1 MAGGTWTAQN
11 KVRPGIYINFS
22 SKGGRVPALGS
33 RGTAAACRPLSWG
46 PVGEVMIIDAGADPT
61 AYVGYDTA
69 APQAWFLREFFKGTD
84 VSAAPTKLL
93 LYRPAASGAV
103 QAAAEL
109 SAGVTA
115 TALYP
120 GVRGNDIAVA
130 VSEDVDEPGTFTVLT
145 LVDGAQADRQQ
156 AKTVSDLKANGW
168 VSFSGD
174 GPLAA
179 AAGVKLSGGGD
190 GTVEI
195 SGYAAALEALES
207 YSFDILL
214 YDGADSAVR
223 QACASFVQRLAGQ
236 EGRYSQLVTSGAV
249 NADSQFVINSR
260 SGVVLEDGSVLTAQ
274 EAVWWLAGAQ
284 AGAQAYQSL
293 SCAAYPGAV
302 DVSPKLTGSQ
312 IEAAIL
318 AGDVVFSEEFGRV
331 RVETDINTLV
341 TFTPELGEAFHK
353 NRTMRS
359 CNCLANDIYRE
370 FSLHYQGKVDNNE
383 EGRGLFKAAI
393 LEYLLDMYARGGLRQ
408 RPAGEDVEVLE
419 GKTADSLV
427 INLAFRLA
435 DAVEKIY
442 MTVSV
447 S

>member
-1 MAGGTWTAQN
+1 M
-11 KVRPGIYINFS
+11 
-22 SKGGRVPALGS
+22 
-33 RGTAAACRPLSWG
+33 
-46 PVGEVMIIDAGADPT
+46 
-61 AYVGYDTA
+61 
-69 APQAWFLREFFKGTD
+69 
-84 VSAAPTKLL
+84 
-93 LYRPAASGAV
+93 
-103 QAAAEL
+103 
-109 SAGVTA
+109 
-115 TALYP
+115 
-120 GVRGNDIAVA
+120 
-130 VSEDVDEPGTFTVLT
+130 
-145 LVDGAQADRQQ
+145 
-156 AKTVSDLKANGW
+156 
-168 VSFSGD
+168 
-174 GPLAA
+174 
-179 AAGVKLSGGGD
+179 
-190 GTVEI
+190 
-195 SGYAAALEALES
+195 
-207 YSFDILL
+207 
-214 YDGADSAVR
+214 
-223 QACASFVQRLAGQ
+223 
-236 EGRYSQLVTSGAV
+236 
-249 NADSQFVINSR
+249 
-260 SGVVLEDGSVLTAQ
+260 
-274 EAVWWLAGAQ
+274 
-284 AGAQAYQSL
+284 
-293 SCAAYPGAV
+293 

-331 RVETDINTLV
+331 RIETDINTLV